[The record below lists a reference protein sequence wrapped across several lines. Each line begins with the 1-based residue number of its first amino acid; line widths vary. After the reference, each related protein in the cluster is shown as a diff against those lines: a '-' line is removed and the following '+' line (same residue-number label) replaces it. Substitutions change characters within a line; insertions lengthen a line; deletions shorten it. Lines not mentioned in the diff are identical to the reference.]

1 MKTVLLLADQILQRL
16 EFLHTNHFL
25 HRDIKPD
32 NFLMGLAAKKSAHI
46 VHIIDFGLSKRYR
59 EPKTGEHIPY
69 KDNKELTGTAR
80 YASVNTHLGV
90 EQSRRDDCES
100 VGYILLYFLKGSL
113 PWQGLQ
119 GRTKEEKYNRIK
131 DKKVQTTIEELVRGS
146 PEEQTFGEYLYYCRN
161 LRFDE
166 KPDYQYLRRLFR
178 EAMQR
183 NGFEYDYQYDWTS
196 TTGAS
201 YTQQSAKKQASG
213 VMMEPTPK
221 IGSHQRGQSMQNDI
235 SNSLV
240 KQRPPA
246 NKGFSHQTSN
256 MQYGSSYMKPN
267 PLIGSQGGQLN

>member
-1 MKTVLLLADQILQRL
+1 MLADQILQRI

-32 NFLMGLAAKKSAHI
+32 NFLMGLAQKKAAHI
-46 VHIIDFGLSKRYR
+46 VYIIDFGLSKRYR

-69 KDNKELTGTAR
+69 RDNKELTGTAR

-100 VGYILLYFLKGSL
+100 IGYILLYFLKGSL

-131 DKKVQTTIEELVRGS
+131 DKKVQTTIEELVRGVA
-146 PEEQTFGEYLYYCRN
+146 EEQTFGEYLYYCRN

-178 EAMQR
+178 EAM
-183 NGFEYDYQYDWTS
+183 
-196 TTGAS
+196 
-201 YTQQSAKKQASG
+201 
-213 VMMEPTPK
+213 
-221 IGSHQRGQSMQNDI
+221 
-235 SNSLV
+235 
-240 KQRPPA
+240 
-246 NKGFSHQTSN
+246 
-256 MQYGSSYMKPN
+256 
-267 PLIGSQGGQLN
+267 